1 MLISKTLLRVNIL
14 LFSSLC
20 FSILPG
26 CGGGNGSKINN
37 DNVTY
42 IPETRPLG
50 VIAGADIEAPPG
62 MTVVLGGRLVGTVT
76 TEKVMWEL
84 LGGDTIE
91 GINNWNTP
99 NLTFVAPAVEGIKK
113 YTFRITAL
121 SASNEPLSDKDG
133 NLLTDE
139 VSVVVFDPA
148 AMINIE
154 VEDTNFVTLSG
165 VELINQGHNNYIID
179 GASGQHTNDF
189 LPSTYITYTIP
200 SGSLVDGKTLSAG
213 YYYFYMNAAVPATGY
228 GASKVANVIVNGV
241 ESELVI
247 YAGDAFNKY
256 SLGVIKLEEGNNTI
270 KIGGG
275 WDYYRVDSIKL
286 LAAPK
291 PAKPQAVPTTL
302 INENA
307 TKATQDL
314 MTFLV
319 GSYGSKTLSGQ
330 TEYMD
335 YNDLSNKTGLRDFNK
350 VTEMTGG
357 QSPAIVAFDLMDYSS
372 SRINCG
378 AEPGFLSEDMIA
390 EHNTKNVIL
399 SPLWHWNSPT
409 KLKDSTCSGSG
420 NTAWYSGFYTTGTN
434 FNLKTALA
442 DTNSADYQALIS
454 DMDDI
459 AAELKKFADA
469 DIPLLW
475 RPLHEAEGAWFWWG
489 ASDAASFKAL
499 WEIMYQR
506 FTEVHQLNNLI
517 WVYTAAGNLSNDWYP
532 GDDYVDVVGYD
543 GYDGNNANNPFK
555 TQFNTLRDRFDG
567 KKLVALTEVG
577 TIPNV
582 SLLQEQ
588 NAWWAYFVTWNSEGS
603 TEYGPVNAD
612 ATAVKAA
619 YEFEGTLNL
628 DDVPGGRTKVE
639 AGLYESFELP
649 VPSGWGAQINWSDVS
664 GAGLCSAWSTNNG
677 HALSVTKDLSA
688 ETNPTSVVLQTYPSG
703 GIDIT
708 GKQKL
713 RLTGYAAN
721 AGASTTAKLWIK
733 YGDSSEW
740 KDAGAISANGEVA
753 LEIDITDLNLLK
765 AIGVQF
771 EGFNAASTNA
781 TFAIDTVML
790 DSSVIYDFEPSTAP
804 WGAQVNW
811 GDTNGATLSTN
822 WKNTGNRSLGI
833 TKDLSAETAP
843 TSVILQTYPAGG
855 IDITGKTT
863 LTLAAYTAHAGA
875 GTTAKLW
882 IKHGESQTWKDAGA
896 IAASGA
902 VNLSIDITGLNSIA
916 AIGVQFEGFDASST
930 AAEFYI
936 DTVKIDN
943 QVKYDFEGTNTWE
956 FQRNWS
962 PEAGIRLANDWVKS
976 GALSLSGA
984 LQLQAGDDDIVL
996 QTYLNNEGILLGDVT
1011 TLKISAHAENSGTA
1025 TKAQLW
1031 AKDKDGGWKDG
1042 GAVDLINGS
1051 AELSLDIS
1059 SMGGELSAFGVR
1071 FMGANNTTSE
1081 SSYYID
1087 DVSFE

>member
-213 YYYFYMNAAVPATGY
+213 YYYFYINAAVPATGY

-319 GSYGSKTLSGQ
+319 GSYGSKTISGQ

-335 YNDLSNKTGLRDFNK
+335 YNDLGNKTGLRDFNK

-390 EHNTKNVIL
+390 EHETKNVIL

-409 KLKDSTCSGSG
+409 KLKDTTCSGSG

-543 GYDGNNANNPFK
+543 GYDGKNANNPFK

-639 AGLYESFELP
+639 AGLYESFEFST
-649 VPSGWGAQINWSDVS
+649 SGWRAQINWGDVAGAVVSSDWS
-664 GAGLCSAWSTNNG
+664 AAGE
-677 HALSVTKDLSA
+677 HALSITKNLSA
-688 ETNPTSVVLQTYPSG
+688 ETAPTSVVLQTYPEG
-703 GIDIT
+703 GIEVSDA
-708 GKQKL
+708 QQ
-713 RLTGYAAN
+713 LTLVAH
-721 AGASTTAKLWIK
+721 
-733 YGDSSEW
+733 
-740 KDAGAISANGEVA
+740 SAN
-753 LEIDITDLNLLK
+753 
-765 AIGVQF
+765 
-771 EGFNAASTNA
+771 
-781 TFAIDTVML
+781 
-790 DSSVIYDFEPSTAP
+790 
-804 WGAQVNW
+804 
-811 GDTNGATLSTN
+811 
-822 WKNTGNRSLGI
+822 
-833 TKDLSAETAP
+833 
-843 TSVILQTYPAGG
+843 
-855 IDITGKTT
+855 
-863 LTLAAYTAHAGA
+863 AGA
-875 GTTAKLW
+875 GTTAKLFV
-882 IKHGESQTWKDAGA
+882 KHGDDWTWVD
-896 IAASGA
+896 SGA
-902 VNLSIDITGLNSIA
+902 VSTAGDVILTLNVSELETLQG
-916 AIGVQFEGFDASST
+916 IGVQFEGFDATSTNATFAIDKVILGDTVLFDFEPAVSPWEAQVNWAATTGITLSNNWSNTGNRALGVTKDLSAETTPTSVVLQAYPTGGIDATDKQTLTLVAHTANAGAGATAKLFIKHGDDWTWVDSGAVAATGEVTLQIDVSAFTTLQGLGVQFEGFDTTST

-936 DTVKIDN
+936 DTVKLDN
-943 QVKYDFEGTNTWE
+943 TVLFDFEGTGKWE
-956 FQRNWS
+956 FQKNWS
-962 PEAGIRLANDWVKS
+962 PEDGIHLSSDWSKS
-976 GALSLSGA
+976 GGQSLSGTT
-984 LQLQAGDDDIVL
+984 QLQDGDDNIIL
-996 QTYLNNEGILLGDVT
+996 QVYPTGGLLLGDVT
-1011 TLKISAHAENSGTA
+1011 TLKISVHAANTGT
-1025 TKAQLW
+1025 TTQAQLF
-1031 AKDKDGGWKDG
+1031 AKDKAYTWKDG
-1042 GAVDLINGS
+1042 GAVALVNGS
-1051 AELSLDIS
+1051 AELTLDIS
-1059 SMGGELSAFGVR
+1059 TMGGELSGFGVR
-1071 FMGANNTTSE
+1071 FMGPVNSATE